1 MSMGRMSKHHLQ
13 RKSEIE
19 IGEHSELSGVC
30 GRERGDWVRGH
41 QHEPEPH
48 QREMASM

>member
-1 MSMGRMSKHHLQ
+1 MSMGGMSKHHLQ